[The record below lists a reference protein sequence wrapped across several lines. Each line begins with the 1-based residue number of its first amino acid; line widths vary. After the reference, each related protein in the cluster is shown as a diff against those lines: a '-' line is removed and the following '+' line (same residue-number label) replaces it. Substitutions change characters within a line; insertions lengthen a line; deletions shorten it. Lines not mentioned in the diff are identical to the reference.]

1 MSEYMRAPVINADNV
16 TPFLSHSGYNPPQEL
31 RRLLPIAVTIMD
43 NGNSQLNLQHK
54 IDLLVVCKTCHLKF
68 LIQQAVVLCCWS
80 LNYKSA

>member
-1 MSEYMRAPVINADNV
+1 MSEYIGARVINADNV

-31 RRLLPIAVTIMD
+31 RRLLPVAVTVD

-68 LIQQAVVLCCWS
+68 LIQQAVGCSVLLVS
-80 LNYKSA
+80 EL